1 MRKELLPGEQVI
13 VVTRPQPR
21 TLIVPALLFILVP
34 ALAAYA
40 SAWIVKGGPARLV
53 PLIKESDQ
61 GVDSVADR
69 GVHCDWRPGCCW
81 ATACRGS

>member
-1 MRKELLPGEQVI
+1 MRVTKAVMRKELLPGEQVI

-21 TLIVPALLFILVP
+21 TLTGPALMFILAP

-53 PLIKESDQ
+53 PLITTEWTKEWTPWL
-61 GVDSVADR
+61 VSV
-69 GVHCDWRPGCCW
+69 
-81 ATACRGS
+81 

>member
-1 MRKELLPGEQVI
+1 MRKELFPGEQVI

-40 SAWIVKGGPARLV
+40 SAWIVKGGPARLA
-53 PLIKESDQ
+53 PLI
-61 GVDSVADR
+61 
-69 GVHCDWRPGCCW
+69 
-81 ATACRGS
+81 